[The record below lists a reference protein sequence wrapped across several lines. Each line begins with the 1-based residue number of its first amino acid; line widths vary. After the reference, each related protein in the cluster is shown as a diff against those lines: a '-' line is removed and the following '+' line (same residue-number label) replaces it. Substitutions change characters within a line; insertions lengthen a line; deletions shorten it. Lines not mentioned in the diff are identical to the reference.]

1 MVRIAAEVGLPLIS
15 GGEVRR
21 DRLSRVLFLP
31 QYREALATRYIE
43 FISQAVRTYPEM
55 PGRES
60 WTDRVCYDH
69 ERDGLQS
76 MSSLWPG
83 GAPMPV
89 QGFVSALGLLATRRA
104 TLRMAF
110 GLQGEIGA

>member
-1 MVRIAAEVGLPLIS
+1 
-15 GGEVRR
+15 VRR

-43 FISQAVRTYPEM
+43 FISQALQTYPEL
-55 PGRES
+55 PGRQR
-60 WTDRVCYDH
+60 WLDRVFYDH

-76 MSSLWPG
+76 LSTMWPN
-83 GAPMPV
+83 GAPMPIRGV
-89 QGFVSALGLLATRRA
+89 VSTLGFLATRRG

-110 GLQGEIGA
+110 GQQGEIGA